1 MAIGLRR
8 GGGINTVA
16 RDMNDTL
23 VVIPTYNEK
32 ENVREIT
39 AAVLKNAP
47 WADVLVVD
55 DNSPDGTGQIAD
67 ELHAAEPRIHV
78 LHRAGKEGLG
88 RAYLAGFAWAL
99 ARHYEFIFEMDAD
112 FSHNPATLLKFRE
125 AIQNADL
132 VLGTRY
138 KGGIRVVNWPLKRLL
153 LSYGAAMYVRLI
165 TGMPLSDP
173 TGGFKCFRRAVLEDL
188 NLPNVKSNGYS
199 FQIEMSYETW
209 MRGFRLGEVPITFED
224 RTLGTSKMSANI
236 VQEALSMVW
245 KLAIRRG
252 FKRTPGKTHPRSVM
266 ASVPGNAT
274 IAT

>member
-1 MAIGLRR
+1 
-8 GGGINTVA
+8 
-16 RDMNDTL
+16 MNDTL

-39 AAVLKNAP
+39 AAVLKHAP

-55 DNSPDGTGQIAD
+55 DNSPDGTGKIAD
-67 ELHAAEPRIHV
+67 GLAAAEPRIHV

-99 ARHYEFIFEMDAD
+99 PRGYEFIFEMDAD
-112 FSHNPATLLKFRE
+112 FSHNPATLPKFRE
-125 AIQNADL
+125 AAQGADL

-138 KGGIRVVNWPLKRLL
+138 RGGIRVVNWPLKRLL

-165 TGMPLSDP
+165 TGMPVSDP

-188 NLPNVKSNGYS
+188 QLPNIKSNGYS

-209 MRGFRLGEVPITFED
+209 MRGFRIDEVPITFED

-252 FKRTPGKTHPRSVM
+252 FKRTPAATHPRSIAARTAP
-266 ASVPGNAT
+266 ASP
-274 IAT
+274 

>member
-1 MAIGLRR
+1 
-8 GGGINTVA
+8 
-16 RDMNDTL
+16 MNDTL

-32 ENVREIT
+32 ENVRQIT
-39 AAVLKNAP
+39 AAVLQHAP

-55 DNSPDGTGQIAD
+55 DNSPDGTGAIAD
-67 ELHAAEPRIHV
+67 ELAAREPRIHV

-99 ARHYEFIFEMDAD
+99 DRSYEFIMEMDAD
-112 FSHNPATLLKFRE
+112 FSHSPTALPSFRE
-125 AIQNADL
+125 ASRSADL

-138 KGGIRVVNWPLKRLL
+138 RGGIRVVNWPLKRLL
-153 LSYGAAMYVRLI
+153 LSYGAAMYVRII
-165 TGMPLSDP
+165 TGMPVSDP

-188 NLPNVKSNGYS
+188 DLPRIKSNGYS

-209 MRGFRLGEVPITFED
+209 MRGFRIGEVPITFED
-224 RTLGTSKMSANI
+224 RTQGTSKMSANI

-252 FKRTPGKTHPRSVM
+252 FKRTPARTHPRSIAARAAAG
-266 ASVPGNAT
+266 AS
-274 IAT
+274 